1 MFKLRSQSI
10 RSLFIHFLASVI
22 ALVSRF
28 VASKVS
34 NMHFTTIVLLVGAP
48 TLSFAQVVG
57 KAYGFAAGVTGGGS
71 ATPAVPKDIAQL
83 KSWLGDDTPRVI
95 RIDKTFNFIGSEGSV
110 TEMGC
115 RNKNVCTFLNGG
127 QDWIKPDCDSEQ
139 TPVQVTYDKA
149 GTVGIIVGSNKSI
162 VGVGNKGVLHG
173 KGLRLK
179 QGASNVIIQNLHID
193 NLNPQHIW
201 GGDGISLEGQNNGV
215 WIDHNK
221 FTRVGRQMFV
231 SHFDANTATLS
242 NNEFDGKTSYSRTCN
257 NKHYWTIMMVGK
269 LDKITFDKNYLHDVS
284 GRAPKIG
291 SESGTQ
297 IIQAV
302 NNYYNY
308 NTGHAFDISFA
319 GARVLIE
326 GNRLEN
332 QPQPMTP
339 ASSTGKVYNVPD
351 DASRTNCASYLGRNC
366 EINAITASGAITARK
381 DNSVLTELGK
391 YKANLVQ
398 PLRYGDVKGHVLA
411 NYGVGRIGN

>member
-1 MFKLRSQSI
+1 
-10 RSLFIHFLASVI
+10 
-22 ALVSRF
+22 
-28 VASKVS
+28 
-34 NMHFTTIVLLVGAP
+34 MHFASFAILVGAP

-110 TEMGC
+110 TEQGC

-162 VGVGNKGVLHG
+162 VGVGSKGVLHG

-179 QGASNVIIQNLHID
+179 KGASNVIIQNIHID

-269 LDKITFDKNYLHDVS
+269 FDKITFDKNYLHDVS

-291 SESGTQ
+291 SETGTQ

-339 ASSTGKVYNVPD
+339 ASSVGKVYNVPD
-351 DASRTNCASYLGRNC
+351 DASKTNCASFLGRNC
-366 EINAITASGAITARK
+366 EGNAITASGTIAARR

-391 YKANLVQ
+391 YKANLVK

-411 NYGVGRIGN
+411 NYGVGRIN

>member
-139 TPVQVTYDKA
+139 APVQVTYDKA

>member
-1 MFKLRSQSI
+1 
-10 RSLFIHFLASVI
+10 
-22 ALVSRF
+22 
-28 VASKVS
+28 
-34 NMHFTTIVLLVGAP
+34 MHFTTIALLVGAP

-71 ATPAVPKDIAQL
+71 ATPAVPKDIAH
-83 KSWLGDDTPRVI
+83 
-95 RIDKTFNFIGSEGSV
+95 V

-139 TPVQVTYDKA
+139 TPIQVTYDKA

-162 VGVGNKGVLHG
+162 IGVGNKGVLHG

-179 QGASNVIIQNLHID
+179 KGASNVIIQNIHID

-319 GARVLIE
+319 GARQHRQSL
-326 GNRLEN
+326 
-332 QPQPMTP
+332 Q
-339 ASSTGKVYNVPD
+339 VPD

-366 EINAITASGAITARK
+366 EANAITASGAITARK
-381 DNSVLTELGK
+381 DDSVLTELGK

-411 NYGVGRIGN
+411 NYGIGRIGN